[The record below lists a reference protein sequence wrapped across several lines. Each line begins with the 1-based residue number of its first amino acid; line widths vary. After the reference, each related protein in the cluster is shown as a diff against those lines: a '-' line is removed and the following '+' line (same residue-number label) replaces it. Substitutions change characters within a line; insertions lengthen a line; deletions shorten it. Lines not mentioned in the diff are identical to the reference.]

1 MTLHHTSSCEDK
13 AYHRLQHAQQL
24 VDDIDTLSLTVI
36 NMDSRISELV
46 EQLDEANQ
54 RIAQLEAQL
63 NETKALIS
71 QQEALQ

>member
-36 NMDSRISELV
+36 NMDSRISELL

-54 RIAQLEAQL
+54 RIAQLEVELAG
-63 NETKALIS
+63 TKEVAS
-71 QQEALQ
+71 